1 MFSLKNFNIRFSIQL
16 ALFGVLII
24 LSAIFYKER
33 LLADSGYYLLRMINQ
48 GFPYVEHHR
57 YILALSQFL
66 PWLGATAGLPL
77 KAILILYSLNHVLFP
92 LSVFLILT
100 IHYKKH
106 FHGYFLVF
114 LQISG
119 ITTGFYVPMFEMYY
133 AAPLLLL
140 LDAALNSESGTGRWI
155 VIIFSSFF
163 ILSSHPV
170 SVILLFAIL
179 VSKYLNDKKIIWPE
193 YLVLFLI
200 FATITLFKTI
210 HPSEYE
216 AGKATA
222 ILQGFSDGK
231 YTIDWFWD
239 RLVFMFSLQYASI
252 LLILISLTAFVIK
265 RQWLHFTMAIIFAAG
280 ILFLA
285 ALNTDQ
291 TLHSRYNEQ
300 VWFPLSILAIIL
312 LSGLFALNFT
322 RKYKTRAI
330 AVFMIFFVFRA
341 GSIINEG
348 ILYSDRTANLEQII
362 SELREREGQFF
373 VVSDGLASPQGIPGA
388 NWSYPIESLL
398 LSAIP
403 GPVEAITICTT
414 EDFYYNHVNEQ
425 LNGSNYLFRRFEV
438 EPLNSVNQK
447 YFKLKAGNYIFIDES
462 LSY

>member
-1 MFSLKNFNIRFSIQL
+1 MLSLKNFNIRITLQL

-24 LSAIFYKER
+24 LSVIFFKER

-48 GFPYVEHHR
+48 GWPRVEHHR

-66 PWLGATAGLPL
+66 PWLGVTAGLPL

-106 FHGYFLVF
+106 FHGYLLVF

-140 LDAALNSESGTGRWI
+140 LYTALNAESGSGRWI
-155 VIIFSSFF
+155 VILISSFF
-163 ILSSHPV
+163 VLSSHPV

-179 VSKYLNDKKIIWPE
+179 AFKYLTDKKIIWPE

-200 FATITLFKTI
+200 FAIITMFKTV

-216 AGKATA
+216 AGKTTA
-222 ILQGFSDGK
+222 ILKGFSDGK
-231 YTIDWFWD
+231 YTMVWFWN
-239 RLVFMFSLQYASI
+239 RLVFMSGLQFASI
-252 LLILISLTAFVIK
+252 LLIFISLISFGIK
-265 RQWLHFTMAIIFAAG
+265 RQWFHLVMAIAFTAG
-280 ILFLA
+280 IAFLA

-291 TLHSRYNEQ
+291 TIHSRYNEQ
-300 VWFPLSILAIIL
+300 VWFPLSIWAIIL
-312 LSGLFALNFT
+312 FSGLFVLNFT
-322 RKYKTRAI
+322 GKYKTRAI
-330 AVFMIFFVFRA
+330 AVFMVFFVFRA

-348 ILYSDRTANLEQII
+348 IRYSDRTANLEQII

-373 VVSDGLASPQGIPGA
+373 VVSDSLASPPGIPGA
-388 NWSYPIESLL
+388 NWSYPVESML
-398 LSAIP
+398 LSAIS
-403 GPVEAITICTT
+403 GPEKAISICTT

-438 EPLNSVNQK
+438 EPLNSINQK
-447 YFKLKAGNYIFIDES
+447 YFGLKEGKYIIADVK
-462 LSY
+462 